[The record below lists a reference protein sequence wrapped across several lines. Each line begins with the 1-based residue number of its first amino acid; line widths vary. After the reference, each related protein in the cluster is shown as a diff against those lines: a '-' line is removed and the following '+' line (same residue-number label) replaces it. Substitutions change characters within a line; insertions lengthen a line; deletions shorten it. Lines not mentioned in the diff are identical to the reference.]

1 METLIGKPA
10 PTFSAPDSNGE
21 TYDFAAGSYDA
32 PTVLFFFP
40 KAGRWLCRYYLSCID
55 SGFDA
60 GSWGC
65 TKEVC
70 QLQTLSEKENF
81 KRANTRII
89 GVSADPVEKQK
100 AFVEKMKL
108 TVRCCLVRAK

>member
-1 METLIGKPA
+1 VALRSLCVIC
-10 PTFSAPDSNGE
+10 
-21 TYDFAAGSYDA
+21 DA
-32 PTVLFFFP
+32 
-40 KAGRWLCRYYLSCID
+40 CID

-89 GVSADPVEKQK
+89 GVSVDSVEKQK

-108 TVRCCLVRAK
+108 TVRCLVRT